1 MTELITMHTHSTFCN
16 HAKDPL
22 GDMVQAAVDA
32 GIAHMAATEHYP
44 IPDEL
49 DPSKRSTMPAERL
62 EAYID
67 AVREQQKRDD
77 IDVLLGCELDWLGKD
92 ETRALHASDFDRFDV
107 VLGSIHFVDRWLMV
121 SHKNMSRWK
130 SVDLE
135 AFWNRYVELWCEAAK
150 SDMPFTVMAHA
161 DVVKKFSPKPEFNLT
176 PLYERMARAAREG
189 GRMVEVNTSGAYA
202 ECSEYYPSPS
212 LLQAFRAE
220 GVACTVGN
228 RRALQGAHRARYRTR
243 LRLHACCRLYAARRS
258 YAWPWCAHGRFVMLT
273 SRLSGRLLYSAR
285 HVITTC

>member
-1 MTELITMHTHSTFCN
+1 M
-16 HAKDPL
+16 
-22 GDMVQAAVDA
+22 
-32 GIAHMAATEHYP
+32 
-44 IPDEL
+44 
-49 DPSKRSTMPAERL
+49 
-62 EAYID
+62 
-67 AVREQQKRDD
+67 
-77 IDVLLGCELDWLGKD
+77 LLGCELDWLGKD

-121 SHKNMSRWK
+121 SHKNMSTWK

-135 AFWNRYVELWCEAAK
+135 AFWKRYVELWCEAAK

-161 DVVKKFSPKPEFNLT
+161 DVVKKFSPKPEFDLE

-220 GVACTVGN
+220 GVACTVGTDAHCKEHIA
-228 RRALQGAHRARYRTR
+228 RDIERAYDYMRAAGYTQLAVPTR
-243 LRLHACCRLYAARRS
+243 
-258 YAWPWCAHGRFVMLT
+258 GRGVRMVDL
-273 SRLSGRLLYSAR
+273 
-285 HVITTC
+285 

>member
-22 GDMVQAAVDA
+22 DDMVQAAVDV
-32 GIAHMAATEHYP
+32 GIAHMAVTEHYP

-161 DVVKKFSPKPEFNLT
+161 DVVKKFSPKPEFDLE
-176 PLYERMARAAREG
+176 PLYERMARAACEG

-220 GVACTVGN
+220 GVACTVGTDAHCKAHIA
-228 RRALQGAHRARYRTR
+228 RDIERAYDYMRAAGYTQLAVPTR
-243 LRLHACCRLYAARRS
+243 
-258 YAWPWCAHGRFVMLT
+258 GRGVRMVDL
-273 SRLSGRLLYSAR
+273 
-285 HVITTC
+285 

>member
-135 AFWNRYVELWCEAAK
+135 AFWKRYVELWCEAAK

-161 DVVKKFSPKPEFNLT
+161 DVVKKFSPKPEFDLE

-189 GRMVEVNTSGAYA
+189 GRMVEVNTSARM
-202 ECSEYYPSPS
+202 PSAPS
-212 LLQAFRAE
+212 TIHRPRFCGRFAP
-220 GVACTVGN
+220 
-228 RRALQGAHRARYRTR
+228 RALRARWEPTR
-243 LRLHACCRLYAARRS
+243 IARS
-258 YAWPWCAHGRFVMLT
+258 T
-273 SRLSGRLLYSAR
+273 SRAISNALT
-285 HVITTC
+285 ITCVLPAIRSSPFLRVAVVCAWSICDVDEPPFGAASL